1 MVSAMTVRAWVGV
14 SALFRPLSAPAGLL
28 MVLGWCTASAE
39 LYATLLEAPQRPE
52 SGALLLV
59 AANMFIAG
67 WLSFN
72 LLQLAHEL
80 KQLRLPEHRQVIGAP
95 LAFVLGLTL
104 VGPCALVFSL
114 HGSVRD
120 LLVVSA
126 GACAG
131 IAGAIVCRY
140 RGSAR
145 LPETSH
151 AQTLGAAESTSR
163 PPPPLRTLR
172 IMLGAP
178 CAPASWRRRFIEIAV
193 VCAVLVSAPLL
204 LIILNFSAGFRFH
217 RVAFHAS
224 ELVGLLAAMTLCWT
238 YPLNRVLALLDPKR
252 GALTEL
258 AVLPGLGNGTR
269 QRRQLYLATL
279 SLPTAALVGLFIVA
293 VSVAWLQKL
302 PSSVYWNLA
311 MQFALFPL
319 VTLPM
324 LLSQLARRTGVSGMF
339 APNAFVSLSPAWAL
353 TSMIWTW
360 PVDGPPLWSVYGP
373 SIFGLLVAV
382 VLAVPLVLVGQ
393 TIYFLHKL
401 ALRPHPFVDV
411 SP

>member
-1 MVSAMTVRAWVGV
+1 MT
-14 SALFRPLSAPAGLL
+14 
-28 MVLGWCTASAE
+28 LGWWTASAE

-104 VGPCALVFSL
+104 VGPCALAFSL

-120 LLVVSA
+120 ILVVSA
-126 GACAG
+126 GACTG
-131 IAGAIVCRY
+131 IAGAILCRY

-145 LPETSH
+145 FAEASH
-151 AQTLGAAESTSR
+151 TQTLGAVESGSR

-172 IMLGAP
+172 MMLGAP
-178 CAPASWRRRFIEIAV
+178 YAPASWRRRFIEVAV

-204 LIILNFSAGFRFH
+204 VVIISFSVGFRFL
-217 RVAFHAS
+217 RFAFHGS
-224 ELVGLLAAMTLCWT
+224 ELVGLLAAMALCWT

-252 GALTEL
+252 GAMTEL

-279 SLPTAALVGLFIVA
+279 SLPTAALVGLLIVA
-293 VSVAWLQKL
+293 ASAAWLQNL
-302 PSSVYWNLA
+302 PGSVYWRLA
-311 MQFALFPL
+311 MQSALFPL

-324 LLSQLARRTGVSGMF
+324 LLSQLARRTVVTGRF
-339 APNAFVSLSPAWAL
+339 APTAFLLLSQAWTL
-353 TSMIWTW
+353 TPMIWTW
-360 PVDGPPLWSVYGP
+360 PLETPQLLWLHVPG
-373 SIFGLLVAV
+373 IFGLVVAA
-382 VLAVPLVLVGQ
+382 VLALPLFLVGQ
-393 TIYFLHKL
+393 TIYFLRKL

-411 SP
+411 SS

>member
-1 MVSAMTVRAWVGV
+1 MVSKMTLRAWVGM
-14 SALFRPLSAPAGLL
+14 SALFRPLSAPAGSL
-28 MVLGWCTASAE
+28 MVLGWWTASAE
-39 LYATLLEAPQRPE
+39 IYATLLEAPRRPE

-80 KQLRLPEHRQVIGAP
+80 RELRLPEHRQVIGAP

-114 HGSVRD
+114 HGSVCD

-126 GACAG
+126 GACTG
-131 IAGAIVCRY
+131 FAGALLCRY

-151 AQTLGAAESTSR
+151 AQTLGTAESNSR

-172 IMLGAP
+172 MMLGAP
-178 CAPASWRRRFIEIAV
+178 YAPASWRRRFIEIAV

-204 LIILNFSAGFRFH
+204 VIIISFSAGFRFL
-217 RVAFHAS
+217 RFAFHAS
-224 ELVGLLAAMTLCWT
+224 ELVGLLAAMALCWT
-238 YPLNRVLALLDPKR
+238 YPLSRVLAIFDPKR
-252 GALTEL
+252 GALMEL

-279 SLPTAALVGLFIVA
+279 SLPTAALAGLLVVA
-293 VSVAWLQKL
+293 VSAAWLQNL
-302 PSSVYWNLA
+302 PSSVYWSLA

-324 LLSQLARRTGVSGMF
+324 LLSQLARRTVVTGLF
-339 APNAFVSLSPAWAL
+339 APTAFLSLSQAWTL
-353 TSMIWTW
+353 TPVIWTW
-360 PVDGPPLWSVYGP
+360 PMGGAPLWSLHAP
-373 SIFGLLVAV
+373 SIFGLVVAA
-382 VLAVPLVLVGQ
+382 VLALPLVLVGQ
-393 TIYFLHKL
+393 TIYFLRKL

-411 SP
+411 SA

>member
-1 MVSAMTVRAWVGV
+1 
-14 SALFRPLSAPAGLL
+14 
-28 MVLGWCTASAE
+28 MVLGWGTASAE
-39 LYATLLEAPQRPE
+39 IYATLLDAPGRPE

-80 KQLRLPEHRQVIGAP
+80 KQLRLPEHRQVTGAP
-95 LAFVLGLTL
+95 LAFLLGVTL

-120 LLVVSA
+120 LLVTSA

-131 IAGAIVCRY
+131 IAGGLLWRY

-145 LPETSH
+145 LPASSH
-151 AQTLGAAESTSR
+151 AQTFGAVESSSR

-178 CAPASWRRRFIEIAV
+178 YAPASWRRRFIEIAV

-204 LIILNFSAGFRFH
+204 VIIISLSAGFRFL
-217 RVAFHAS
+217 RFAFHAS
-224 ELVGLLAAMTLCWT
+224 ELVGLLAAMALCWS
-238 YPLNRVLALLDPKR
+238 YPLNRVLALLDPRR
-252 GALTEL
+252 GALAEL
-258 AVLPGLGNGTR
+258 AVLPGLGNGRR
-269 QRRQLYLATL
+269 QRRQLYLTTL
-279 SLPTAALVGLFIVA
+279 SLPTAALVGLLIVA
-293 VSVAWLQKL
+293 FGAAWLQNM
-302 PSSVYWNLA
+302 PSSVYWRLA

-324 LLSQLARRTGVSGMF
+324 LLSQLARRTVLTGRL
-339 APNAFVSLSPAWAL
+339 APTAFLSLSQAWTL
-353 TSMIWTW
+353 TPMIWTW
-360 PVDGPPLWSVYGP
+360 PAEAPALWLLHAP
-373 SIFGLLVAV
+373 AIFGLVVAA
-382 VLAVPLVLVGQ
+382 VLALPLVLVGQ
-393 TIYFLHKL
+393 TIYFLRKL

-411 SP
+411 SA